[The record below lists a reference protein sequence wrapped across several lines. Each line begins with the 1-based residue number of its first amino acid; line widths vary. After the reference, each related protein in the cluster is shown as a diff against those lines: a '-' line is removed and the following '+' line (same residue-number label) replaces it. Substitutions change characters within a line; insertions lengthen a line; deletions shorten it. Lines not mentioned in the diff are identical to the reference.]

1 MQLFSLLVIV
11 NAVITNNCAFNQVME
26 HTIKQNNA
34 VDIYEE
40 YFDDMAEDGC
50 VEPPSAKTIN
60 VFR

>member
-1 MQLFSLLVIV
+1 
-11 NAVITNNCAFNQVME
+11 ME

-40 YFDDMAEDGC
+40 YFDDMAEDGS

-60 VFR
+60 VFRYKATPLEFCYLYFTLENGL